1 MPRPKGANRAIKLSD
16 LLGSGDPE
24 DLPLP
29 PQDSGE
35 DEEAEEAEESVESE
49 NAGEI
54 GEAESAESN
63 SATGAG
69 KSRSRE
75 RPRPSA
81 YDAAMRIL
89 AAGDNSRRMLA
100 EKLSRK
106 GYPPAQISAAL
117 SALEE
122 NGYVSDARL
131 MARYAESLARG
142 KFYGAYRIRLEIAR
156 RFDRDSVDR
165 YLAASLAPIDFAA
178 NAAAFAKKFAPR
190 GRDYLIR
197 RLHALG
203 YTGPEIRDALGRRT

>member
-1 MPRPKGANRAIKLSD
+1 MARPKGTNRAIKLSD

-35 DEEAEEAEESVESE
+35 DEEAEEAEESE

-54 GEAESAESN
+54 GEAGEAAESD

-69 KSRSRE
+69 KSRIRE

-89 AAGDNSRRMLA
+89 AVGDNSRRMLA

-106 GYPPAQISAAL
+106 GYPPAQISVAL

-122 NGYVSDARL
+122 KGYVSDARL

-190 GRDYLIR
+190 GRDYLLR

-203 YTGPEIRDALGRRT
+203 YTGPEIRKALSGDF

>member
-1 MPRPKGANRAIKLSD
+1 MPRPKGSNRAIKLSD

-54 GEAESAESN
+54 GEAGEAESAES
-63 SATGAG
+63 GAG

-122 NGYVSDARL
+122 KGYVSDARL

-190 GRDYLIR
+190 GRDYLLR

-203 YTGPEIRDALGRRT
+203 YTGPEIRKALSGDF